1 MVGGIPWLMV
11 LLAAA
16 GACGPAPDVPEE
28 PATPPPRI
36 DVSWQP
42 DQPVQGRLFRVVV
55 DAERY
60 QDLVEIRAEL
70 AEQPLHFQDQGSGR
84 FVALAASPVDAT
96 GELVLPVVARWSDGA
111 TDSVAMAVPIAEG
124 EYRHERLTVAPQFGS
139 PPDSATQ
146 ARIRQ
151 EGERAREVSRQSHHT
166 PRLWDGEA
174 VHPRPSR
181 ITSGFGH
188 GREYNGQIT
197 GRHMGTDFAGAV
209 GAPVHAPA
217 RGVVALVD
225 DFFLGGGVIYIDH
238 GAGLVTGY
246 LHLSEQLVEEGEVVE
261 PGQLIGRVGA
271 TGRVTGPHLHWIV
284 RYGTIT
290 VDPLS
295 LFDVSAPEPGPDTE
309 PEPGEDDEEEG
320 TVPTSGSDRGE
331 RRPAGASAAV

>member
-1 MVGGIPWLMV
+1 MAT
-11 LLAAA
+11 LAACA
-16 GACGPAPDVPEE
+16 PTAPAAE
-28 PATPPPRI
+28 AQAPRI
-36 DVSWQP
+36 DVSWDP
-42 DQPVQGRLFRVVV
+42 DHPVQGRLFEVIVA
-55 DAERY
+55 AERAE
-60 QDLVEIRAEL
+60 DLRDIRAEL
-70 AEQPLHFQDQGSGR
+70 AGQPLHFRELAPGR
-84 FVALAASPVDAT
+84 YAALAATPIDTV
-96 GELVLPVVARWSDGA
+96 GELILPVVARWTDGA
-111 TDSVAMAVPIAEG
+111 TDSVSMAVPVREG
-124 EYRHERLTVAPQFGS
+124 DYRLERLTVAPQFGT
-139 PPDSATQ
+139 PPDSALQ
-146 ARIRQ
+146 ARMRRESQ
-151 EGERAREVSRQSHHT
+151 RAREVSRMSHST
-166 PRLWDGEA
+166 PRLWDGEI

-188 GREYNGQIT
+188 GREYNGQVT

-246 LHLSEQLVEEGEVVE
+246 LHLSEQLVTEGDFVE

-295 LFDVSAPEPGPDTE
+295 LLEVTTPIAA
-309 PEPGEDDEEEG
+309 EE
-320 TVPTSGSDRGE
+320 
-331 RRPAGASAAV
+331 AS